1 MDKITIIAI
10 AFIVIA
16 AFAGGMLA
24 GTVVPGKSPCQ
35 TSLPASNAMGNDG
48 IRCYGIAENNTT
60 VIALINSTFLV
71 MLEENP
77 TTGHQWNVSHTDG
90 LMILTDSYMPSN
102 PGLPGAG
109 GVHVWYVRAAGHGSQ
124 SFDAA
129 YGRAWETSAV
139 ENYLLN
145 VQVLYP
151 DENTAIPESS
161 S

>member
-1 MDKITIIAI
+1 MDKITITAI
-10 AFIVIA
+10 AFIVVA
-16 AFAGGMLA
+16 AFAGGWLA
-24 GTVVPGKSPCQ
+24 GTQVPGKAPGATTVPLPNI
-35 TSLPASNAMGNDG
+35 TSCD
-48 IRCYGIAENNTT
+48 IRCYGIAENNTA
-60 VIALINSTFLV
+60 VIALMNSTFLV

-90 LMILTDSYMPSN
+90 LTILADSYMPSN

-139 ENYLLN
+139 GNYHVN

-151 DENTAIPESS
+151 DENTAIPGSS